1 MSPRYLSALLALTL
15 AAPLAAAE
23 SRAIQAQG
31 PWVAEGKAYRTGDD
45 RLLFVGAFSGVMVL
59 ESETGGKQEMD
70 AAEFVCPGTQEVD
83 YAAQRAEASGRCIFE
98 TSGGG
103 RVFAR
108 WSCEGEIGDCRGRIE
123 LIAGTGALEGIG
135 GGGPM
140 RLRAFF
146 ADVEEDDDG
155 VTIVDKAVG
164 LVTWPL
170 LEYRLPDQ

>member
-1 MSPRYLSALLALTL
+1 MRSRCAVFLVVLL

-23 SRAIQAQG
+23 LRTVRAQG
-31 PWVAEGKAYRTGDD
+31 PWVAEGRAYHTGGDS
-45 RLLFVGAFSGVMVL
+45 LLFVGTFSGVMLL
-59 ESETGGKQEMD
+59 EADDDEAMD
-70 AAEFVCPGTQEVD
+70 AAEFVCPGMQEVD
-83 YAAQRAEASGRCIFE
+83 YAAQRAAASGRCIFD

-108 WSCEGEIGDCRGRIE
+108 WSCKGAIGDCRGEIE

-146 ADVEEDDDG
+146 ADTRDLEG
-155 VTIVDKAVG
+155 GGMAVDKAVG
-164 LVTWPL
+164 LVSWPR
-170 LEYRLPDQ
+170 LEYRLPAE